1 MIKLDPMLCFVTHV
15 ENYTLPDYLELLEK
29 IVAGGVTHVQ
39 FRAKTLSRF
48 ETYVWAYGIKK
59 FLDERKI
66 PLIINDNVALA
77 EVVDAYGVHLGQT
90 DGSPEAARMRL
101 GPDKCIGLSIE
112 STDELLAANQLDC
125 IDYVAASAVFPT
137 QTKTNCKKIWGL
149 HGLNKLVPQSKHPV
163 IAIGGIHTNNIKR
176 VMEQGVLG
184 VAVIS
189 AIQEAESV
197 QQTTQLLKEAVS
209 HVVPSSKP
217 AKSYEPFSF

>member
-1 MIKLDPMLCFVTHV
+1 MKLTPMLCFVTHV
-15 ENYTLPDYLELLEK
+15 ENYTLPDYLLLLEQ
-29 IVAGGVTHVQ
+29 IVSGGVTHIQ
-39 FRAKTLSRF
+39 FRAKSLSRF

-59 FLDERKI
+59 FLDERRV
-66 PLIINDNVALA
+66 PLIINDDVALT

-90 DGSPEAARMRL
+90 DGSPEAARRRL

-112 STDELLAANQLDC
+112 SMDELFVANQLDC

-137 QTKTNCKKIWGL
+137 QTKTNCKTIWGL
-149 HGLNKLVPQSKHPV
+149 HGLRKFVQQSKHPV
-163 IAIGGIHTNNIKR
+163 IAIGGIHTKNIAR

-209 HVVPSSKP
+209 HVTSSSKQT
-217 AKSYEPFSF
+217 KSYQPFSF